1 MRKIVFP
8 IFIAAMSF
16 AANAKAKEITEVVDS
31 SHVYE
36 LDEVCVV
43 RQPKEQFLLRRQGV
57 SSTMLSAKDMFT
69 LHATDLRELSSYVP
83 NFVMPKYGSRYTS
96 AMYVRGIGS
105 RINSPAVGIYVDGMP
120 LMSKSSFN
128 TFFHDI
134 SRVDILRGPQ
144 GTLYGLNT
152 EGGLVRIYSR
162 NPIS

>member
-1 MRKIVFP
+1 MRKILFP

-69 LHATDLRELSSYVP
+69 LHATDLRELFP
-83 NFVMPKYGSRYTS
+83 TS
-96 AMYVRGIGS
+96 LCLNMALAIPRLCMCVASARAS
-105 RINSPAVGIYVDGMP
+105 
-120 LMSKSSFN
+120 
-128 TFFHDI
+128 
-134 SRVDILRGPQ
+134 ILQP
-144 GTLYGLNT
+144 
-152 EGGLVRIYSR
+152 
-162 NPIS
+162 